1 MDNTIRHNGIIER
14 REGDI
19 FYVRILQ
26 QSACAG
32 CHARGMC
39 GASESKEKIIEV
51 TDRTGQFQ
59 VNDEVAIAGQTS
71 LGLQAVLLA
80 FGIPVVL
87 LILAVAI
94 CLQLGIDETTSGLA
108 GILFLIP
115 YYIILYFMR
124 AKLKR
129 HFVFTLE
136 KPNSIS

>member
-39 GASESKEKIIEV
+39 GASESKEKVIEV

-59 VNDEVAIAGQTS
+59 VDDEVAIIGQTS

-87 LILAVAI
+87 LILAVAL
-94 CLQLGIDETTSGLA
+94 CLQVGIDETTSGLA

-136 KPNSIS
+136 KPNNIS

>member
-1 MDNTIRHNGIIER
+1 MDKNIRHNGIIER
-14 REGDI
+14 QEGDV
-19 FYVRILQ
+19 FFVRILQ

-51 TDRTGQFQ
+51 TDRTGQFH
-59 VNDEVAIAGQTS
+59 VDEEVSITGQTS

-80 FGIPVVL
+80 FAIPVVL
-87 LILAVAI
+87 VIVAVAI
-94 CLQLGIDETTSGLA
+94 GLQVGWSETGSGL
-108 GILFLIP
+108 GGLLLLIP

-124 AKLKR
+124 DKLKR

-136 KPNSIS
+136 KPNKVS

>member
-39 GASESKEKIIEV
+39 GASESKEKVIEV

-59 VNDEVAIAGQTS
+59 VDDEVAIIGQTS

-94 CLQLGIDETTSGLA
+94 CLQVGIDETTSGLA

-136 KPNSIS
+136 KPNNIS